1 MQNQPTHTVHSET
14 TRRRLLSRFAL
25 IRSRGSTVVCLLAA
39 LMLLVLTHPQPG
51 DAATPIGWRLDLTVT
66 ATPPTPTPTPRTPT
80 PTPTP
85 PTPTTIPTPPTSTDT
100 PVPSPVGIIQPP
112 RNKRTQRT
120 PTPQPTVVLSPTAEL
135 SATAPPTLPT
145 SAASASATTPT
156 TRRAQARLPKSSAPP
171 ARPLL
176 WPLALGTV
184 ALLLAGSL
192 LARRAARRKVIKD

>member
-1 MQNQPTHTVHSET
+1 MRNQPIHVSRSET
-14 TRRRLLSRFAL
+14 TRRRLLYRPAL
-25 IRSRGSTVVCLLAA
+25 IRSRGSTVVCLIAA

-51 DAATPIGWRLDLTVT
+51 DAATPISWRLDLTVT

-80 PTPTP
+80 PTRTP
-85 PTPTTIPTPPTSTDT
+85 PTPTATPT
-100 PVPSPVGIIQPP
+100 VQASPAPIIQPP

-171 ARPLL
+171 AHPLL

-192 LARRAARRKVIKD
+192 LARCAARRKVIKD

>member
-1 MQNQPTHTVHSET
+1 MRNQPIHVSRSET
-14 TRRRLLSRFAL
+14 TRRRLLYRPAL

-85 PTPTTIPTPPTSTDT
+85 PTPTATPT
-100 PVPSPVGIIQPP
+100 VQASPAPIIQPP

-192 LARRAARRKVIKD
+192 LVRCAARRKVIKD

>member
-1 MQNQPTHTVHSET
+1 MRNQPIHVSRSET
-14 TRRRLLSRFAL
+14 TRRRLLYRPAL

-66 ATPPTPTPTPRTPT
+66 ATPPTPTPTPRTSTST
-80 PTPTP
+80 PTPR
-85 PTPTTIPTPPTSTDT
+85 PTTIPTPPTSTDT

-145 SAASASATTPT
+145 SAASASATPT

-192 LARRAARRKVIKD
+192 LARCAARRKVIKD

>member
-1 MQNQPTHTVHSET
+1 MRNQPIHVSRSET
-14 TRRRLLSRFAL
+14 TRRRLLYRPAL

-51 DAATPIGWRLDLTVT
+51 EAATPIGWRLDLTVT

-80 PTPTP
+80 PTRTP
-85 PTPTTIPTPPTSTDT
+85 PTPTATPT
-100 PVPSPVGIIQPP
+100 VQASPAPIIQPP

-192 LARRAARRKVIKD
+192 LARCAARRKVIKD